1 MKEYF
6 AGYYYKHQ
14 KDDKALSLIVG
25 QVGVKRFIQVITQEF
40 SHKVDFTAGNVF
52 SANGI
57 ELNIRTPQ
65 LSLIGKIGYRN
76 LTPIRYDIMGP
87 FRIFAMECRHEIV
100 SMRHR
105 LEGSVL
111 LNGTEIDFT
120 GGTGYIEGDSGCS
133 FPSSYT
139 WIQANDFAK
148 PCSIMASVAE
158 IPFCGLH
165 FQGCICVI
173 WYRGKEY
180 RLATYLGAGA
190 ILCTNKRI
198 VIRQGRYRLEIRV
211 KKRNGF
217 ELGAPQ
223 KGELTRTI
231 TESISCPAEFRFFIR
246 NEMVLCLKSQ
256 HASFE
261 QETLSR
267 QSR

>member
-14 KDDKALSLIVG
+14 KDDKTLCLIVG
-25 QVGVKRFIQVITQEF
+25 EADSGKFIQVITNDF
-40 SHKVDFTAGNVF
+40 SQTVSFTKGNVF
-52 SANGI
+52 SPSRI
-57 ELNIRTPQ
+57 ELNIQTPQ
-65 LSLIGKIGYRN
+65 LSLTGTIRYRN

-87 FRIFAMECRHEIV
+87 FAFFPMECRHEIV

-105 LEGSVL
+105 LEGSVF
-111 LNGTEIDFT
+111 LNGKEIDFT
-120 GGTGYIEGDSGCS
+120 GGTGYSEGDSGCS

-139 WIQANDFAK
+139 WIQANDFVK

-158 IPFCGLH
+158 IPLCGLH

-180 RLATYLGAGA
+180 RLATYLGARA
-190 ILCTNKRI
+190 VLCTSKRI

-217 ELGAPQ
+217 ELSAPQ
-223 KGELTRTI
+223 KGEMTRTI

-246 NEMVLCLKSQ
+246 NEMVLCLRSQ

-261 QETLSR
+261 QEL
-267 QSR
+267 